1 MKDEKTT
8 TKVARQR
15 VKSEPVPIALVS
27 GTERK
32 RTPLLKQGTTWAGVF
47 TVAAA
52 IASGGV
58 AAFLDPMMIAQI
70 GAGVALL
77 FAEN

>member
-1 MKDEKTT
+1 M
-8 TKVARQR
+8 
-15 VKSEPVPIALVS
+15 SEIDKGSAPSKPRNKRSAAAPVVLESTINP
-27 GTERK
+27 K
-32 RTPLLKQGTTWAGVF
+32 KPLLKQGTTWAGIF

-52 IASGGV
+52 VASGGMSV
-58 AAFLDPMMIAQI
+58 LIDPTLASMI